1 MAKEQNRVSAA
12 ERVGRNVN
20 RIRKSKD
27 LTLAQLSKLTHD
39 LDMPI
44 SLSVLSKIE
53 RGDRQVHVDDLEV
66 LAEALEVGTFQLL
79 ARSEDPTDAQA
90 EAMNRIATLIDRMDE
105 ITKLRDEAERH
116 RLDCEAQMDLIEAEM
131 REFGRVM
138 VREHEASPRF
148 LNAVFDGM
156 PGDAIRFLKGPEA
169 EATK

>member
-53 RGDRQVHVDDLEV
+53 RGDRQVQVDDLEV
-66 LAEALEVGTFQLL
+66 LAEALGVGTFELL
-79 ARSEDPTDAQA
+79 ARSSDPTEAQA
-90 EAMNRIATLIDRMDE
+90 EAMNRLVTLIDRMDE
-105 ITKLRDEAERH
+105 VMKLRDEAEAH
-116 RLDCEAQMDLIEAEM
+116 RRDCEAHIALIEDEM
-131 REFGRVM
+131 RELGKVM
-138 VREHEASPRF
+138 IREHEANPGF
-148 LNAVFDGM
+148 LNEVFEGVPDN
-156 PGDAIRFLKGPEA
+156 ALKVLNSLEA

>member
-79 ARSEDPTDAQA
+79 ARSEDPTEAQS
-90 EAMNRIATLIDRMDE
+90 EALNRLVVLIDRME
-105 ITKLRDEAERH
+105 EMMKLKDEAEAHQR
-116 RLDCEAQMDLIEAEM
+116 DCEAQLALIEDEM
-131 REFGRVM
+131 RELGAVI
-138 VREHEASPRF
+138 VREHEANPGF
-148 LNAVFDGM
+148 MNAVFEGIPDN
-156 PGDAIRFLKGPEA
+156 ALKLLKSLQMAGL
-169 EATK
+169 K